1 MTVDGVM
8 RIWVEVTVTPPP
20 SAVSSPGSLRE
31 PPDSAQQ
38 ASKAADQVLS
48 MFVNVHSSKL
58 EKLKPEGKGVHTDIW
73 YLCMKV
79 RET

>member
-48 MFVNVHSSKL
+48 MFV
-58 EKLKPEGKGVHTDIW
+58 GAQ
-73 YLCMKV
+73 
-79 RET
+79 